1 MAKITY
7 NVYNAN
13 RTLPDPVWI
22 FKLVRRVDFM
32 MKEDPNKNWIKIK
45 EWARPMNQLT
55 AGVFL
60 NITDTEE
67 EEIERKINLNG
78 PCSDELKLEM
88 QWIDQGYVRICFN
101 VSGLVFLV

>member
-13 RTLPDPVWI
+13 RTLPDPIWI

-32 MKEDPNKNWIKIK
+32 MKEDPNKNWNVVK

-55 AGVFL
+55 PGVFL
-60 NITDTEE
+60 NITDAKK
-67 EEIERKINLNG
+67 EEIERKINMDG
-78 PCSDELKLEM
+78 PCSEDLKLEM
-88 QWIDQGYVRICFN
+88 RWIDNGYIRVCFN
-101 VSGLVFLV
+101 VLGMHLMK